1 MLNYKAV
8 TNNDISLVVTF
19 IELSHRR
26 GNSIAKFEGGNH
38 LGEKQRISLA
48 SSAFL
53 IRNYSGWAVLNTA
66 FNCQPLC
73 NTRRTSI

>member
-8 TNNDISLVVTF
+8 TNDDISLVVTF

-38 LGEKQRISLA
+38 LGEK
-48 SSAFL
+48 
-53 IRNYSGWAVLNTA
+53 
-66 FNCQPLC
+66 
-73 NTRRTSI
+73 